1 MKIRSK
7 STLFFALVVGVP
19 AALFLIWDG
28 YQSATDLDIIM
39 GIFGLIV
46 FLRVAQDAI
55 SQKSYDADM
64 ARLAREKTIRYA
76 TYGKLAPV
84 MPYIPGLF
92 LILIFLSPSTSTD
105 PMAPYIY
112 LGLAAVTALQQ
123 LVVYLYVSYKMGLGD

>member
-28 YQSATDLDIIM
+28 FQSATDLDIIM

-55 SQKSYDADM
+55 SQTSYDKDM